1 MTKGKH
7 AMEQLSELPPL
18 AIIVF
23 GATLAVIFGV
33 RYMGLLSGAKAPPEK
48 SASSAQV
55 AAVIVDPTAL
65 NRLTATGE
73 AINMTLMEMNSVF
86 KEKTRVDSMMAT
98 ELDRIR
104 EEMRIQRE
112 IGRRER

>member
-1 MTKGKH
+1 
-7 AMEQLSELPPL
+7 MEKLTDLPPL

-23 GATLAVIFGV
+23 GATLAVIFGI
-33 RYMGLLSGAKAPPEK
+33 RHLGLWQGERSSP
-48 SASSAQV
+48 SASPTSAQV

-65 NRLTATGE
+65 NAATAALDRHTQAVEKMTDVAETATKSIGH
-73 AINMTLMEMNSVF
+73 
-86 KEKTRVDSMMAT
+86 MAT

-112 IGRRER
+112 LSRRG